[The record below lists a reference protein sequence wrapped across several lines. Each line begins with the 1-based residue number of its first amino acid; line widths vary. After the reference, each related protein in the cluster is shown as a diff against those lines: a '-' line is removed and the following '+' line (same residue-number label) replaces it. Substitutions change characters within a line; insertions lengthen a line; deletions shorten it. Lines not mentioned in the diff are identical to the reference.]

1 MSIVLTTW
9 KADGTPVIT
18 AQGAGGVYVE
28 LLGRAPGQGALTKSY
43 PKEVGMQL
51 RVYQVLAGAYKWV
64 TGVGGDNIPY
74 ITLTPL
80 PATNLDGPTSLMVFA
95 E

>member
-1 MSIVLTTW
+1 MSFGLTTW

-28 LLGRAPGQGALTKSY
+28 LLSRAPGAGVLTKSY
-43 PKEVGMQL
+43 PGEVGMQL
-51 RVYQVLAGAYKWV
+51 RIYQVQAGAYTWV
-64 TGVGGDNIPY
+64 TGIGGDGIPY
-74 ITLTPL
+74 ITLTPR
-80 PATNLDGPTSLMVFA
+80 PPTNLDGPAALMVFA